1 MNPRLCVG
9 VNIVNIR
16 LYEKVVNPRFP
27 PGPLYLTSLLSWA
40 EIKTPAL
47 LKLVGEILLF
57 NPFCWLYVVQYE

>member
-27 PGPLYLTSLLSWA
+27 LGPLYLTSLLSWV

-47 LKLVGEILLF
+47 QKLVEKPPLF
-57 NPFCWLYVVQYE
+57 NPFCWLYFV